1 MANVQDFAKKYRAM
15 GYTCAESTIRA
26 ANEAWDLNLPEEAL
40 KMLGGFGGGMH
51 SGYVCGAI
59 SGGVAALSARY
70 NKKDGHSSPILSV
83 KCKLFLNTVQE
94 RTGYLNCADLMP
106 IYKTPEENCDPTV
119 VLITGILDEVEAVE
133 LDIPEQLDYD
143 LRYPPEGKPGFDNF
157 YRRAKEQL
165 AGKNSS
171 VYMKDSFGC

>member
-1 MANVQDFAKKYRAM
+1 MANVQDFAKKYRSM

-26 ANEAWDLNLPEEAL
+26 ANEAWDLGLGEDAL
-40 KMLGGFGGGMH
+40 RMLGGFGGGMH

-59 SGGVAALSARY
+59 SGGVAALSSRY

-94 RTGYLNCADLMP
+94 RTGFLNCADLMP
-106 IYKTPEENCDPTV
+106 KYKTPEEGCDPTV
-119 VLITGILDEVEAVE
+119 VLITGILDEVEALK

-143 LRYPPEGKPGFDNF
+143 LRYPPEGKPGFDDF
-157 YRRAKEQL
+157 YNAAREQL
-165 AGKNSS
+165 KNAHSD
-171 VYMKDSFGC
+171 VVLKETFGC